1 MDNDSLKQFR
11 KNLRILQ
18 RKLGLQLSGDA
29 LCCGVTVAQCHT
41 LLAIEERKLT
51 TVTDLALD
59 LELDKSTLSRT
70 IESLV
75 AIDLVNRETNSGNR
89 RSQHISL
96 TKEGEDAVT
105 GIHVQWNDY
114 FESILSQIPVAKR
127 TVVMEGLSLLAGV
140 LPSRLACCTG
150 NRNPEPGVTLKR
162 NIDER

>member
-1 MDNDSLKQFR
+1 MDSDSLKQFR

-18 RKLGLQLSGDA
+18 RKLGLQLSGDS

-59 LELDKSTLSRT
+59 LELDKSTLSRM

-75 AIDLVNRETNSGNR
+75 AIGLVNRETNSGNR

-96 TKEGEDAVT
+96 TAEGEKAVT
-105 GIHVQWNDY
+105 GIHTQWSDY
-114 FESILSQIPVAKR
+114 FESILSQIPSAKR
-127 TVVMEGLSLLAGV
+127 AVVMEGLSLLAGV
-140 LPSRLACCTG
+140 IPSRPACCMG
-150 NRNPEPGVTLKR
+150 DKNPDPGLTPKR